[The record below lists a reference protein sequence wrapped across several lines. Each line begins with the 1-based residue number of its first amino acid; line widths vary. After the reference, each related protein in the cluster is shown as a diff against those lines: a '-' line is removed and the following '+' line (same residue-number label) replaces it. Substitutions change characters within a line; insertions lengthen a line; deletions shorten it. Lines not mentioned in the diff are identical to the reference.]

1 MYFTMI
7 RHPVDLF
14 RSAWDYFNWGLSY
27 NMTLQQF
34 ADTINTTSSSTSTGS
49 TSTGKILKH
58 RKEENIMWHHTL
70 LRDFGFPFQQ
80 IKNMQFI
87 DSKIKEID
95 NNFNLILVQERFDE
109 SIILL
114 KDLLCWNNTDILH
127 LKLNPASS
135 KKSELSEDTRRSLET
150 YLKADI
156 RLYNYFYKKFIQKIQ
171 NFGERK
177 IKSEIV
183 GLKEDIKKTQKDCG
197 IKKMKS
203 TNQSIDRHVMYS

>member
-34 ADTINTTSSSTSTGS
+34 ADTINTTSSSTSTG
-49 TSTGKILKH
+49 KIQKH
-58 RKEENIMWHHTL
+58 RKEEDIMWHHTL

-80 IKNMQFI
+80 IKNMVFI
-87 DSKIKEID
+87 DSKIREIEK
-95 NNFNLILVQERFDE
+95 NFNLILIQERFDE

-135 KKSELSEDTRRSLET
+135 KKSELSEETRRSLES
-150 YLKADI
+150 YLEADI
-156 RLYNYFYKKFIQKIQ
+156 RLYNYFYKKFIQKIKT
-171 NFGERK
+171 FGKSK

-183 GLKEDIKKTQKDCG
+183 GLKKDIKKTQKDCG

>member
-1 MYFTMI
+1 
-7 RHPVDLF
+7 
-14 RSAWDYFNWGLSY
+14 
-27 NMTLQQF
+27 MTLQQF
-34 ADTINTTSSSTSTGS
+34 ADTINTTSSSTTINTTS
-49 TSTGKILKH
+49 TSTGKLLQH

-80 IKNMQFI
+80 IKNMEFI
-87 DSKIKEID
+87 DSKIREIEK
-95 NNFNLILVQERFDE
+95 NFNLILIQERFDE

-114 KDLLCWNNTDILH
+114 KDLLCWDNTDILH

-135 KKSELSEDTRRSLET
+135 KKSELSEETRRSLET
-150 YLKADI
+150 YLEVDI

-171 NFGERK
+171 TFGESK

-183 GLKEDIKKTQKDCG
+183 GLKEDIKKNQKDCG